1 MSGAYVVMPAPGDE
15 ASLRA
20 DVAGIHA
27 FLTAKKNVDGRGTPG
42 RLARKM
48 RFALLP
54 GHDEI
59 STSATFQV
67 HVNLLT
73 YALRHPSYRG
83 AGRINVCSMKTSF
96 EFVTVSTAIV
106 FDVERELELLE
117 RCASEC
123 SLIAES
129 ATDRCA
135 KCEHQALA
143 SEYREIAEALRSY
156 RGAAVVPGSRASVFL

>member
-1 MSGAYVVMPAPGDE
+1 M
-15 ASLRA
+15 
-20 DVAGIHA
+20 
-27 FLTAKKNVDGRGTPG
+27 DGRGTPG

-73 YALRHPSYRG
+73 CALRHPSYRG

-106 FDVERELELLE
+106 FDVERELQLLE
-117 RCASEC
+117 RCALEC

-129 ATDRCA
+129 ATDRRA

-156 RGAAVVPGSRASVFL
+156 RRAAVVPATRASAFL

>member
-1 MSGAYVVMPAPGDE
+1 M
-15 ASLRA
+15 
-20 DVAGIHA
+20 
-27 FLTAKKNVDGRGTPG
+27 
-42 RLARKM
+42 
-48 RFALLP
+48 
-54 GHDEI
+54 
-59 STSATFQV
+59 
-67 HVNLLT
+67 NLLT

-129 ATDRCA
+129 ATDRRA

-156 RGAAVVPGSRASVFL
+156 RRVTVGPAHRSSAFL